1 MAAAQD
7 SIIVITFGAARI
19 DPSSFEKW
27 VDGLELLV
35 STREW
40 KNTGFGGLIHLV
52 RQSVV
57 VIGDQNKEKALSL
70 LGYFGFVCDVT
81 SEEVHLCRPSD
92 MYLGPDAFV
101 YHVQAWRSRSQRR
114 AGCCRL

>member
-1 MAAAQD
+1 WRQLKIV
-7 SIIVITFGAARI
+7 SVITFGAARI

-40 KNTGFGGLIHLV
+40 KNTGF
-52 RQSVV
+52 
-57 VIGDQNKEKALSL
+57 
-70 LGYFGFVCDVT
+70 
-81 SEEVHLCRPSD
+81 EVHLCRPSD